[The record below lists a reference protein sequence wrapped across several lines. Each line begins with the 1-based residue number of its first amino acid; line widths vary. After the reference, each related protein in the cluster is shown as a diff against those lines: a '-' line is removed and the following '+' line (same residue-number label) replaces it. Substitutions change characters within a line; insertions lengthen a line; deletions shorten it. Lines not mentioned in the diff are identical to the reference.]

1 MDWSLVPA
9 RKRTFKFWPFTRGMK
24 DGSMDGTVERKHG
37 ISRALVPPSMLRRCV
52 VARPASE
59 KAAGEWA
66 EIFSFLAVTGGLPC
80 LG

>member
-9 RKRTFKFWPFTRGMK
+9 RKRTFYFWPVTRGMK

-52 VARPASE
+52 ARPASE
-59 KAAGEWA
+59 NAASDWA
-66 EIFSFLAVTGGLPC
+66 EIFSFLAGTGGLPC